1 MRFCGSHRSF
11 ESPLV
16 DVNLKPPCES
26 SFCLPHCCGR
36 SSVVETFPYFW
47 TLKLYTTA
55 LPWHELF
62 TPTSVYGSS
71 SRSASSSTAPPPPP
85 LLLCPTSPPSPRT
98 EPPAPL
104 APQPPET
111 AGALQPE
118 PADKRHQR
126 KKLASSGSSPHDRD
140 ESLGGWE
147 EEFEKTDKCSFIA
160 TYLKQLITYGR
171 WCGIFSVGCLW
182 TNSAVLCKLPIW
194 PSLCISLTLAA
205 LRSHMLG
212 AQGPRPAE
220 GQGPS
225 SLGQQKTPW
234 SHSRQ
239 PPQTFSVNGRWRAAL
254 FSGERRSSSPP
265 PSRLSWLPYCTAN

>member
-1 MRFCGSHRSF
+1 MCVSGACTRLGLSAIQPRCKIASGPSGEMCFCGSRRSF

-26 SFCLPHCCGR
+26 SFCLPHCCGH
-36 SSVVETFPYFW
+36 SSVVEIFPYFW
-47 TLKLYTTA
+47 TSKLYTTA

-85 LLLCPTSPPSPRT
+85 LLLCPTSHPSPRT

-126 KKLASSGSSPHDRD
+126 KNWQA
-140 ESLGGWE
+140 LGQARMTE
-147 EEFEKTDKCSFIA
+147 TRVSVA
-160 TYLKQLITYGR
+160 GR
-171 WCGIFSVGCLW
+171 RNLRKW
-182 TNSAVLCKLPIW
+182 TNVVLLLP
-194 PSLCISLTLAA
+194 T
-205 LRSHMLG
+205 
-212 AQGPRPAE
+212 
-220 GQGPS
+220 
-225 SLGQQKTPW
+225 
-234 SHSRQ
+234 
-239 PPQTFSVNGRWRAAL
+239 
-254 FSGERRSSSPP
+254 
-265 PSRLSWLPYCTAN
+265 